1 MLCGHDQAVVLE
13 MIGSHE
19 YDESELR
26 RVFEQLDQ
34 DHSGAVEVS
43 ELAMHKPCVCKL
55 LFPGAACGAWRL
67 QNLIPVKYAF
77 NCCTELSPVWST
89 QGTVAA
95 TATVK
100 NRSLADP
107 GTPGTLRVQCRVC
120 VSAE

>member
-26 RVFEQLDQ
+26 RVFEKLDQ

-43 ELAMHKPCVCKL
+43 ELAMHEPCVRKL

-67 QNLIPVKYAF
+67 QIPVNSAF

-89 QGTVAA
+89 QGTAAA
-95 TATVK
+95 TCTCH
-100 NRSLADP
+100 SH
-107 GTPGTLRVQCRVC
+107 G
-120 VSAE
+120 